1 MVSGGADY
9 YREDKSPTARQVKSP
24 PAMQET
30 QETPVPSLGWEDPLE
45 KEMATHSSILACENS
60 TDRRASQATVQL
72 VTKELDTSER
82 LSTHIEK
89 KTVTSFHHEEVT
101 H

>member
-1 MVSGGADY
+1 MVSGDADY
-9 YREDKSPTARQVKSP
+9 YREDKSPTARQVKNP

-45 KEMATHSSILACENS
+45 KEMATHSSILAWENS
-60 TDRRASQATVQL
+60 TDRRVSQATVQL
-72 VTKELDTSER
+72 VTKELDTTER

-89 KTVTSFHHEEVT
+89 ETVTSFHHEEVT